1 MTSTITKK
9 RDLIEFINKEVD
21 NKGTTDINRA
31 YKLFCKCL
39 SKSIVESYN
48 KFIDLENIDVVES
61 VKSCADLVF
70 HVFWSLLSYTNNL
83 RLTIFLSERA
93 VLLYTEF
100 ITMSRNP
107 ILNKELKFT
116 PNTND
121 ALIFA
126 YKKTIGPLKINKN
139 KIIDD
144 STLNNARNASL
155 DMKYILY
162 EITQAVFSNKQ
173 IINMENQNKDYFT
186 NEFQK
191 LLDNTI
197 HCISKII
204 LECYSINDSDF
215 NINIYDKFT
224 EIFKQ
229 LYSNNTLYNIQL
241 IRIILEFYKKNL
253 NKCTSDIIKNKINI
267 LCNSIDHSQFS
278 SGLIIDTFHKNIKKK
293 KIYYEFNA

>member
-1 MTSTITKK
+1 
-9 RDLIEFINKEVD
+9 
-21 NKGTTDINRA
+21 
-31 YKLFCKCL
+31 
-39 SKSIVESYN
+39 
-48 KFIDLENIDVVES
+48 
-61 VKSCADLVF
+61 
-70 HVFWSLLSYTNNL
+70 
-83 RLTIFLSERA
+83 
-93 VLLYTEF
+93 
-100 ITMSRNP
+100 MSRNP

-253 NKCTSDIIKNKINI
+253 NKCIFILNK
-267 LCNSIDHSQFS
+267 F
-278 SGLIIDTFHKNIKKK
+278 TKV
-293 KIYYEFNA
+293 YYFTK